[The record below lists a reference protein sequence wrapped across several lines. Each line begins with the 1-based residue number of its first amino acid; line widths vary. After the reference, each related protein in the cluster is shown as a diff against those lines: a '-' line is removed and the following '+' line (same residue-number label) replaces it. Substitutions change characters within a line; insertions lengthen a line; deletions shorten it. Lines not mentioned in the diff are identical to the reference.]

1 MIKALFLI
9 LKTFREVENNMDIN
23 IKVPSTLPVSKRTDY
38 IICIEKNYDKICR
51 LLNSLGNVCMY
62 SQFKQLYKSLNPA
75 ISDSYLD
82 KKVIQVTNEMK
93 KLKLI
98 EIDYINKYKYIY
110 LKKFAFIFV
119 TGDYTKYKKNNM
131 SIILKEKNFKISI
144 MKVEYYLRYNQLIK
158 LSNMDEQLLYITQL
172 LFNAKRKDNS
182 LPYNLNILTKIL
194 KDKGIHN
201 CYEEVYNLSQ
211 TDLVRI
217 LWIDLN
223 NIYSSLRK
231 QNQTISEIPI
241 YLKLFKHESSL
252 TLHYAP
258 TIIIFDVFNKNYY
271 AKKIN
276 DLFSKYFNILS
287 NYTRDMRSSYV
298 KNGNLGWEGYNHF
311 GYSIKLIGYNKLE
324 LEEKKKFIDKYVNDN
339 PNGIM
344 LDSSEIEYI
353 DISKYFLHSSQKNDV
368 FDKIDDTFD
377 KLLLEKTKNLII

>member
-1 MIKALFLI
+1 
-9 LKTFREVENNMDIN
+9 MDIN